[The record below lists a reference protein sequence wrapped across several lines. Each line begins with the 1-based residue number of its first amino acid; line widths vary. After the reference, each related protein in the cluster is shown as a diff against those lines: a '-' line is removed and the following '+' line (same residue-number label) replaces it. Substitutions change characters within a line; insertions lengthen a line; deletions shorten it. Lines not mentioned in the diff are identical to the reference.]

1 MRVESEGGKMRKRNI
16 LIVAL
21 LCMALMAG
29 ASCGTASEN
38 SEVNADKEIVST
50 AVEGEKSSS
59 ESVEISVSSPEST
72 ETSANGLELTHDKY
86 TGMIGFEYNEEML
99 SQINEMEGI
108 DDFEIYRNDGSI
120 TISGLIST
128 RKVEN
133 EEYAIENIKMVRS
146 LLGLVNPDEQLRF
159 ERKLEGIY
167 SERYD
172 FGQYYAGLRVYDAG
186 VSVSVETD
194 NQLITYTNSTV
205 RSVELLEKTNLD
217 GILSE
222 SEILE
227 KYKGA
232 EIKEMCIWTLNVGEP
247 KVAYIVYQDY
257 MTLIIDARTAE
268 IIDEWS
274 NIID

>member
-1 MRVESEGGKMRKRNI
+1 
-16 LIVAL
+16 
-21 LCMALMAG
+21 
-29 ASCGTASEN
+29 
-38 SEVNADKEIVST
+38 
-50 AVEGEKSSS
+50 
-59 ESVEISVSSPEST
+59 
-72 ETSANGLELTHDKY
+72 
-86 TGMIGFEYNEEML
+86 
-99 SQINEMEGI
+99 
-108 DDFEIYRNDGSI
+108 
-120 TISGLIST
+120 
-128 RKVEN
+128 
-133 EEYAIENIKMVRS
+133 MVRS

-227 KYKGA
+227 TRVRKSK
-232 EIKEMCIWTLNVGEP
+232 KC
-247 KVAYIVYQDY
+247 VYGH
-257 MTLIIDARTAE
+257 
-268 IIDEWS
+268 
-274 NIID
+274 

>member
-29 ASCGTASEN
+29 TSCGTASEN

-50 AVEGEKSSS
+50 AVEDEK
-59 ESVEISVSSPEST
+59 SSPEST

-86 TGMIGFEYNEEML
+86 TEMIGFEYNEEML